1 MMEIVEKDA
10 KTTATDFEELAEP
23 VEEDDLIDEAE
34 LVEVISIDGMCG
46 VY

>member
-1 MMEIVEKDA
+1 MSD
-10 KTTATDFEELAEP
+10 TQTATVEDVA
-23 VEEDDLIDEAE
+23 EEDEI